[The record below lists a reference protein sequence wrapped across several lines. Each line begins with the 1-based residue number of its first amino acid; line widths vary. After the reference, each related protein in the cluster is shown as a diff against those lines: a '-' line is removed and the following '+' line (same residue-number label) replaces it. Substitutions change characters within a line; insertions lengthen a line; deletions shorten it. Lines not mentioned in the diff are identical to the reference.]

1 MGSIPVRVTKKRR
14 HPLGCLLFLPVRESK
29 GRINAAIDFAM
40 NVGAIMD
47 RPQKQRE
54 NELQEIYCDIIT
66 VDFFLFL
73 YYNLAKEI
81 LKKEF

>member
-1 MGSIPVRVTKKRR
+1 MPS
-14 HPLGCLLFLPVRESK
+14 
-29 GRINAAIDFAM
+29 
-40 NVGAIMD
+40 VGAIMD

-81 LKKEF
+81 LEKEF